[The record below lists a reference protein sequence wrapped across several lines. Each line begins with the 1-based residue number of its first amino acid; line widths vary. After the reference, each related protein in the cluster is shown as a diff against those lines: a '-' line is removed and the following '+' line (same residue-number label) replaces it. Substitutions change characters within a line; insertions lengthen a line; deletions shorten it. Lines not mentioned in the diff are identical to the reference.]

1 MTEKRTLGSRMK
13 RHIPVYLLMLPGII
27 YLIINNYI
35 PLFGLVI
42 AFKNINFRKGIF
54 GSDWCGL
61 DNFTFLFKTK
71 DAWIITRNT
80 ILYNVV
86 FIILGFVVSIFI
98 AILLSNVKRKGAL
111 KVYQT
116 SILLPH
122 LVSWVIV
129 AYIVYAF
136 LSPET
141 GIINKRLFPALGIEP
156 VSWYTDKTWWPFILT
171 FMSIW
176 KTTGYSSIIYLSSI
190 LGISDEYYEA
200 AVLDGASKLQQIT
213 KITLPLLKPTIITM
227 FILNVGRMFYSDFGL
242 FYQIP
247 MNSGALFS
255 VTSTIDTYV
264 FRGLLELGDIGMSA
278 AAGFYQSIVGFLLVI
293 GSNALVRKVSADDAL
308 F

>member
-1 MTEKRTLGSRMK
+1 MTGKRTLGIRI
-13 RHIPVYLLMLPGII
+13 RQHIPVYLLMLPGMI

-61 DNFTFLFKTK
+61 ENFTFLFKTK

-98 AILLSNVKRKGAL
+98 AILLSNVKRKGVL

-156 VSWYTDKTWWPFILT
+156 IAWYTDKTWWPIILT
-171 FMSIW
+171 FMNVW

-278 AAGFYQSIVGFLLVI
+278 AAGFYQSIVGFMLVI